1 MHTPYKAWSNYKPLM
16 WNINEESIIQL
27 IYMANDTLYEMKE
40 IKINVSEA
48 DEQNIRKWLSEQIWV
63 N

>member
-1 MHTPYKAWSNYKPLM
+1 MHMPYKAWSNYKPLM
-16 WNINEESIIQL
+16 WNITEESIIQL

-40 IKINVSEA
+40 IKVNINGA
-48 DEQNIRKWLSEQIWV
+48 DEQNVRKWLSEQIWV